1 MAPEKRIET
10 ILIVGRPLVIR
21 TAGWTIAVIAEF
33 AVAVPL
39 ALRAVTA
46 TRSR

>member
-1 MAPEKRIET
+1 MIA
-10 ILIVGRPLVIR
+10 IVGRLFVIA
-21 TAGWTIAVIAEF
+21 TAGATIAVIAEL
-33 AVAVPL
+33 AVALPF